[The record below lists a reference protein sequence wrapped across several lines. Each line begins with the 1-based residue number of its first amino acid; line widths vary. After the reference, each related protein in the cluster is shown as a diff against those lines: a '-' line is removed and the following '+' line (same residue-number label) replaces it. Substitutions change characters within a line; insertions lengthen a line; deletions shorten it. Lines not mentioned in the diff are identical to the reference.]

1 MRHSYSLAGSFALPL
16 VIPFACAPHALAYA
30 PGWWAA
36 DKMALDT
43 FALQVFTFIALVWY
57 AWETLRMRKALTDQV
72 KAVMAQL
79 RVAEEQV
86 EAQEKPCLALFT
98 NPDPTLYEAHGD
110 FIAGTVLTAYAAGRI
125 GVQNMG
131 NGPALSVLYQFTP
144 REPFEGE
151 RPSFRGRI
159 PIIPRRGVAVTAVE
173 LDCLKPFEYDFT
185 CTYTS
190 LSEHVYQTETTIDH
204 LLLHG
209 FVFRL
214 ITIARQKHS
223 DKAEL

>member
-1 MRHSYSLAGSFALPL
+1 MGHFHLL
-16 VIPFACAPHALAYA
+16 VRLLESPMAIPFARAPRALANA
-30 PGWWAA
+30 PVWWAA
-36 DKMALDT
+36 DKIAIDS
-43 FALQVFTFIALVWY
+43 FALQVFTFVALVWY
-57 AWETLRMRKALTDQV
+57 AWETLRMRKVLTEQV
-72 KAVMAQL
+72 KAMVAQL

-144 REPFEGE
+144 REPFAGE

-159 PIIPRRGVAVTAVE
+159 PIIPRLGVAVTAVE

-190 LSEHVYQTETTIDH
+190 LSEHVYQTETTIEQ
-204 LLLHG
+204 LMLHG

-223 DKAEL
+223 DKAGD